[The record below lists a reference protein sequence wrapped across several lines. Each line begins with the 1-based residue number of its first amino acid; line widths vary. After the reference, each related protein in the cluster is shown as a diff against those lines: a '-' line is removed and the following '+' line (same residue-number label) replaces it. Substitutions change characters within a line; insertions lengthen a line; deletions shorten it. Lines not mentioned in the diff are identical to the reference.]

1 MKTAGRYSGKIRFLA
16 AAGILLAVLAG
27 AAEKKILTSGKQRRK
42 RLRLTGQGK
51 RSFRFVGHI
60 RSRKKMPDG
69 IEQDTMKE
77 MIGRLGEA
85 GYAAV
90 DSEIRPVAGSWM

>member
-27 AAEKKILTSGKQRRK
+27 CRKENPDVGKQRRK

-51 RSFRFVGHI
+51 RSLRFVGHI

-69 IEQDTMKE
+69 IR
-77 MIGRLGEA
+77 I
-85 GYAAV
+85 
-90 DSEIRPVAGSWM
+90 P